1 MFDKSLKITNYVTEE
16 KYTLKSQ
23 QVLDIRNLKVSFK
36 NKLGYVQAVR
46 GVDICLN
53 KSEIVGLVGESG
65 SGKSVSVKS
74 VLGFNEGSTT
84 TADSLNLNG
93 IDILSI
99 EKNQWP
105 FIRGTRVGYIPQ
117 DPLMSLD
124 PTKKIKN
131 QILDAIKITQKR
143 KYHNMRFDIKNDESL
158 LKIKAEIDADTQKLA
173 TLPEAEKPSLQET
186 IKTRTES
193 LNKIYDEKYAEAL
206 AIYKKNTK
214 KANMFERMM
223 EVLDFIGIENAAE
236 AIESYPHEF
245 SGGMRQRIVI
255 AITIIGEPDVIIADE
270 PTTALDVTI
279 QAKVIDLIK
288 KLRDELNISIIFI
301 SHNIALIA
309 NLCDYVYIMYA
320 GKIVEKG
327 TTEDIFVSPKH
338 PYTWALISSI
348 PDINNEVELVSIPG
362 TPPNMISPPKGDAY
376 AARNKYARKI
386 DFEKEPPMFRISN
399 THFAA
404 TWLLHPDAPSED
416 VPSEVKVKINIA
428 KKSLAIKKGT
438 KNGK

>member
-1 MFDKSLKITNYVTEE
+1 MFDKSLKITNYVEDPQF
-16 KYTLKSQ
+16 KLKGT

-46 GVDICLN
+46 GIDLTLN
-53 KSEIVGLVGESG
+53 RSEIIGLVGESG

-74 VLGFNEGSTT
+74 ILGFNEGSTT
-84 TADSLNLNG
+84 SADSLNLNG

-99 EKNQWP
+99 GRKQWP

-124 PTKKIKN
+124 PTKKIKS
-131 QILDAIKITQKR
+131 QIIDAIKITQKR
-143 KYHNMRFDIKNDESL
+143 KYHNNCFDINMTPKLDEAA
-158 LKIKAEIDADTQKLA
+158 KQA
-173 TLPEAEKPSLQET
+173 
-186 IKTRTES
+186 
-193 LNKIYDEKYAEAL
+193 AL
-206 AIYKKNTK
+206 AKALENFKINTE
-214 KANMFERMM
+214 KAKMNARMFE
-223 EVLDFIGIENAAE
+223 VLNFIGIPNPKDAVKA
-236 AIESYPHEF
+236 YPHEF
-245 SGGMRQRIVI
+245 SGGMRQRIII

-279 QAKVIDLIK
+279 QAKVISLIK

-301 SHNIALIA
+301 SHNIALVA

-327 TTEDIFVSPKH
+327 TTEDIFVHPEH

-348 PDINNEVELVSIPG
+348 PDVNSEVELISIPG

-376 AARNKYARKI
+376 AARNQYARKI
-386 DFEKEPPMFRISN
+386 DFEKEPPMFKISN
-399 THFAA
+399 THYAA
-404 TWLLHPDAPSED
+404 TWLLHPDAPKLEI
-416 VPSEVKVKINIA
+416 PPEVRVKINIA
-428 KKSLAIKKGT
+428 KKSLKIKKGAN
-438 KNGK
+438 NGK